1 MVRTVLVVE
10 DDFDT
15 QNPLAELLKLKGYS
29 VVTASNVER
38 ALEVARDQHPALIIT
53 DIMLP
58 GKSGLHL
65 IKSVRQDESIGL
77 TPIIV
82 ISGCG
87 PTMLGEAQASGANF
101 CLDKP
106 IRIERFW
113 ATVEQ
118 IFGRKREIF
127 DDGGQS
133 AVDSGQ
139 VIASEIDT
147 LVEELRQCSTSEARE
162 SVLRRLKDQILCRS
176 QKRSAFP

>member
-1 MVRTVLVVE
+1 MVSTVLVVE

-38 ALEVARDQHPALIIT
+38 ALEVARAQQPALIIT

-58 GKSGLHL
+58 GKTGLHL
-65 IKSVRQDESIGL
+65 IKSVREDASIGG

-87 PTMLGEAQASGANF
+87 PNMLGEAQLAGANY

-113 ATVEQ
+113 STVDQ
-118 IFGRKREIF
+118 VFGRKREFF
-127 DDGGQS
+127 DTGEKADDL
-133 AVDSGQ
+133 VQ
-139 VIASEIDT
+139 VTATEIDT
-147 LVEELRQCSTSEARE
+147 LVEELRQCSTKEARE
-162 SVLRRLKDQILCRS
+162 NVLRRLKDQILCRS